1 MKYEKS
7 KAQQL
12 RKDDGYKKGAK
23 RQAAKMSRR
32 HGARQVLEW
41 VGEKCGTRFDEV
53 PPADVPPGEGYKPGD
68 REQCVCGTQ
77 GCWAVVKVKSDL

>member
-32 HGARQVLEW
+32 HGARQLRTEEQLQEVLDTVPVFSKRYHEA
-41 VGEKCGTRFDEV
+41 CDELLALGV
-53 PPADVPPGEGYKPGD
+53 E
-68 REQCVCGTQ
+68 
-77 GCWAVVKVKSDL
+77 